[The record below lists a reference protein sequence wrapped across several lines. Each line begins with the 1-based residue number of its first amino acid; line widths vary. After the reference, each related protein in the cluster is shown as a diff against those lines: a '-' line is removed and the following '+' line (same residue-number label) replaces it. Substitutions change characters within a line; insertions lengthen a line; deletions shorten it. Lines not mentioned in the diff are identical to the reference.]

1 MKTTRTA
8 VSAVAALA
16 LAGSLAACGDA
27 VNDAANKA
35 KAKASEAAA
44 SAAAKGADAA
54 KSAASDAAEKAKAKA
69 GDKAGDM
76 AGSMFEDIK
85 AKLSPEQQK
94 KLESL
99 DTVGL
104 GKEGELAQDA
114 DSLTVADYF
123 AARQAAVPSGDLSAL
138 REVAAARGLR
148 NAKRYIRR
156 GHAPKTF
163 SVDVVSSESG
173 TVDVCVGPQGQ
184 NARTLTVKD
193 GKVVLNAPG
202 THTC

>member
-1 MKTTRTA
+1 MQSTRIAAALTT
-8 VSAVAALA
+8 LA

-27 VNDAANKA
+27 VNDAAAKA

-44 SAAAKGADAA
+44 STAAKGKEAA
-54 KSAASDAAEKAKAKA
+54 KSAASEAAAKASGKA
-69 GDKAGDM
+69 GDL

-85 AKLSPEQQK
+85 EKLSPEQQK

-104 GKEGELAQDA
+104 GEEGELAQDA

-123 AARQAAVPSGDLSAL
+123 GARQAAVASGDLTEL
-138 REVAAARGLR
+138 KQVAAKRGLR

-156 GHAPKTF
+156 GHAPKSF

-173 TVDVCVGPQGQ
+173 TVNVCVGPKGK
-184 NARTLTVKD
+184 NARTLTVVD
-193 GKVVLNAPG
+193 GKVVLNAKG